1 MREVPLFSE
10 RSRLVQVLTAVVA
23 PAAIGALAGLALGWS
38 AGVYYVVGLIAAI
51 GGILAGLEHRD
62 GWGGADRGLAGGTLY
77 GIFLLLA
84 HAATGKHAKVGLPE
98 FEPILVIFTAI
109 VGMFL
114 GALGGRLR
122 RVVVKQPGQVKGAPT
137 SGSPV

>member
-1 MREVPLFSE
+1 MREIPLFRD
-10 RSRLVQVLTAVVA
+10 RSRFVQVLTAGVA

-38 AGVYYVVGLIAAI
+38 ATAYYIVGLVALI
-51 GGILAGLEHRD
+51 GGVLAGLEHRD

-84 HAATGKHAKVGLPE
+84 HTATGKHAKADLPS
-98 FEPILVIFTAI
+98 FEPALVIFTAI
-109 VGMFL
+109 VGMFA

-122 RVVVKQPGQVKGAPT
+122 RVVVKQQAPVKRAPT